1 MKSLAMIPVK
11 NNPKTGKYRL
21 STQAIFSQKI
31 YGQRNLVETVNSV
44 EKRIFDGKNTSR
56 STTLRNKETKV
67 KNMLYN
73 IYRTLIIIE
82 NAQKTNNKTKQKETD
97 TTTQTK
103 LKTNT
108 TKNPIQEITNNK
120 EQTTII

>member
-1 MKSLAMIPVK
+1 
-11 NNPKTGKYRL
+11 
-21 STQAIFSQKI
+21 
-31 YGQRNLVETVNSV
+31 
-44 EKRIFDGKNTSR
+44 
-56 STTLRNKETKV
+56 
-67 KNMLYN
+67 MLYN

-82 NAQKTNNKTKQKETD
+82 NAQKTNTKTKQKETD